1 MGCKMCEK
9 PKASYKKGLWSPDE
23 DQKLKDYILNHG
35 HGCWTSV
42 ALRAGLQRNGKS
54 CRLRWMNYLR
64 PGLKRCAFTAE
75 EESTVMKLHA
85 VMGNK
90 WSQIAMH
97 LPGRT
102 DNEVK
107 NHWNTY
113 LRKKLPKVENRKP
126 KRVSDENKSPPIP
139 VSESNQQPPL
149 PKLLFADWIP
159 IFGDNGSSNL
169 NLEGG
174 VMSTHH
180 VRTESSSNS
189 QVLSPEL
196 SQPNGVLGWQDS
208 SICGGL
214 QPVEQI
220 SDVNFQD
227 LFALTEAY
235 TPFEFNQALLF

>member
-1 MGCKMCEK
+1 MGCNMCEK
-9 PKASYKKGLWSPDE
+9 PKVTNKKGLWSPDE
-23 DQKLKDYILNHG
+23 DQKLKDYILKHG
-35 HGCWTSV
+35 HGCWTAV

-113 LRKKLPKVENRKP
+113 LRKKLPKVDNRKP
-126 KRVSDENKSPPIP
+126 NRVPDENKSPIP
-139 VSESNQQPPL
+139 VSESNQQLPL

-169 NLEGG
+169 EGG
-174 VMSTHH
+174 GTSH

-196 SQPNGVLGWQDS
+196 SQPDGVLGWQDS
-208 SICGGL
+208 GICGGL

-220 SDVNFQD
+220 SDVNFHD
-227 LFALTEAY
+227 LFALTEEAY
-235 TPFEFNQALLF
+235 THFEFNQALLF